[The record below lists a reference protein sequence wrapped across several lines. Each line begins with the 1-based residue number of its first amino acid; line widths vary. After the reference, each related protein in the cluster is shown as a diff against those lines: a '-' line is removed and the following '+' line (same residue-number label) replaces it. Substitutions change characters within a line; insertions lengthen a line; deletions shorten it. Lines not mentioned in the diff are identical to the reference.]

1 MNWGQ
6 FKDPLLPMSYSLCGN
21 TLVSSTEVASLN
33 SSFYYKYLV
42 TEFIEFNTNIQ
53 GKTQMTCSLNA

>member
-33 SSFYYKYLV
+33 SSFNYKYLV

-53 GKTQMTCSLNA
+53 GKLK